1 MGAVGCNN
9 FRRRTDRKG
18 HAVFMKEG
26 KMLRFA
32 FTAALGG
39 LLFGFDTAV
48 ISGTTEMI
56 KSVFSMTEWQ
66 QGWAV
71 SSALVGCVVGAIAIG
86 RPGDIYGR
94 RNMLILTAILLFA
107 SAVWTGAAHSY
118 TEFWVARVLGGFGV
132 GGASVM
138 APMYIA
144 EIAPARKRGRLVSTA
159 QLAIVLGIVSAF
171 FSNYLLAAIGDNS
184 WRFMFWAEAIPAVVY
199 FAMLFFVDESPR
211 WLVRVGRT
219 EEALSVIRETNPD
232 EDSGQVLDE
241 IVESL
246 ADEEASKHIRLFHM
260 PYLRLVII
268 GMVVGVLNQLT
279 GINAIMYYAPMIFKA
294 AGFAQDSALLQTVV
308 VGTTNLV
315 FTFVGM
321 ALIDKLGRKTLLMV
335 GGIAMPVFLGLFAY
349 GYIQQIPGYF
359 LVSCMLVYVMFFCT
373 TQGIVI
379 WVILSEM
386 FPNRIRARA
395 SAISSFALWVACALN
410 AFLFPVLAAK
420 INIGPIFIFYALA
433 TLCSFFFFWK
443 FLVETKGRTL
453 EEIEGLVLGSQTK
466 EAE

>member
-1 MGAVGCNN
+1 
-9 FRRRTDRKG
+9 
-18 HAVFMKEG
+18 MKEG

-56 KSVFSMTEWQ
+56 QSVFNMTDAQ
-66 QGWAV
+66 LGWAV
-71 SSALVGCVVGAIAIG
+71 SSALVGCVVGAIAVG

-94 RNMLILTAILLFA
+94 RNMLIVTAVLLFA
-107 SAVWTGAAHSY
+107 SAVWTGAARSY
-118 TEFWVARVLGGFGV
+118 TEFWMARVLGGFGV

-159 QLAIVLGIVSAF
+159 QLAIVLGIVVAF
-171 FSNYLLAAIGDNS
+171 FSNYLLAFIGDTS
-184 WRFMFWAEAIPAVVY
+184 WRFMFWAEAVPATVY

-211 WLVRVGRT
+211 WLVRVGRK
-219 EEALSVIRETNPD
+219 EEALAVIRETNPD
-232 EDSGQVLDE
+232 EDSEQVLDE
-241 IVESL
+241 IVVSL

-260 PYLRLVII
+260 PYRRLVLI
-268 GMVVGVLNQLT
+268 GMVVGVLNQCT

-308 VGTTNLV
+308 VGTTNLI

-321 ALIDKLGRKTLLMV
+321 ALIDKLGRKTLLMI
-335 GGIAMPVFLGLFAY
+335 GGIAMPIFLGLFAY

-359 LVSCMLVYVMFFCT
+359 LVTCMLVYVMFFCT

-410 AFLFPVLAAK
+410 AFLFPVLKAK
-420 INIGPIFIFYALA
+420 IDIGPIFIFYAA
-433 TLCSFFFFWK
+433 VTFASFFFFWK
-443 FLVETKGRTL
+443 YLVETKGRTL
-453 EEIEGLVLGSQTK
+453 EEIEGLVLGTQAT